1 MLSTRREQ
9 ARHSHASG
17 ALDFVSR
24 IQDEQ
29 AIVLHTRAYRESSL
43 IVQFLTAS
51 HGRIAAVARGARRVG
66 RNRGGTGLQPFYQGL
81 LSCSGRGALVSL
93 NRFDLAEAR
102 WFTGNRLASAYYM
115 AELVVRLTREW
126 ESAPRLFGG
135 VEWAMGALA
144 EVDGVEGTESC
155 LRQFEKLLLEE
166 LGYGLD
172 FGRDAATGEGIDE
185 AAWYGVSPESGFI
198 AGPEGEGYPGTAL
211 KAIDAG
217 CFEAAATRRF
227 AKRIFRTLLAD
238 HLGPAPLMSRRLYRR
253 GI

>member
-1 MLSTRREQ
+1 MN
-9 ARHSHASG
+9 
-17 ALDFVSR
+17 R

-66 RNRGGTGLQPFYQGL
+66 RNRGGHSVQPFYQGL
-81 LSCSGRGALVSL
+81 LSCAGRGSLVSL
-93 NRFDLAEAR
+93 NRFDLADAR
-102 WFTGNRLASAYYM
+102 WFTGNKVASACYV

-135 VEWAMGALA
+135 VAWVLGELA
-144 EVDGVEGTESC
+144 RVQGNEGIESC
-155 LRQFEKLLLEE
+155 LRQFERLLLEE

-185 AAWYGVSPESGFI
+185 AAWYGVSPEAGFV
-198 AGPEGEGYPGTAL
+198 AGPVGEGYPGTAL
-211 KAIDAG
+211 QAIAAG
-217 CFEAAATRRF
+217 CFDDAETRRF
-227 AKRIFRTLLAD
+227 AKLIFRSLLAD

>member
-1 MLSTRREQ
+1 MN
-9 ARHSHASG
+9 
-17 ALDFVSR
+17 R

-51 HGRIAAVARGARRVG
+51 HGRIAAVARGVRRVG
-66 RNRGGTGLQPFYQGL
+66 RNRGGSSLQPFYQGL
-81 LSCSGRGALVSL
+81 LSCAGRSALVSL

-102 WFTGNRLASAYYM
+102 WFTGNRVASACYV

-126 ESAPRLFGG
+126 ESAPRLFAG
-135 VEWAMGALA
+135 VAWALGELTAA
-144 EVDGVEGTESC
+144 QGNEGVESC

-172 FGRDAATGEGIDE
+172 FSRDAATGEGVDD
-185 AAWYGVSPESGFI
+185 ATWYAVSPEAGFI
-198 AGPEGEGYPGTAL
+198 AGPVGEGYPGAVL
-211 KAIDAG
+211 KAIEAG
-217 CFEAAATRRF
+217 CFDEADTRRS
-227 AKRIFRTLLAD
+227 AKQIFRALLAD
-238 HLGPAPLMSRRLYRR
+238 HLGPAPLMSRQLYRR

>member
-1 MLSTRREQ
+1 MPSTGREG
-9 ARHSHASG
+9 AGHSL
-17 ALDFVSR
+17 ALGTLKFVNR

-66 RNRGGTGLQPFYQGL
+66 RNRGGASLQPFYQGL

-102 WFTGNRLASAYYM
+102 WFTGNRVASAYYM

-135 VEWAMGALA
+135 VEWAMGALT
-144 EVDGVEGTESC
+144 EVDGVEEIESC

-172 FGRDAATGEGIDE
+172 FSRDAATGEGIDE
-185 AAWYGVSPESGFI
+185 AAWYGVSPEAGFI
-198 AGPEGEGYPGTAL
+198 AGPEGEGYPGAAL
-211 KAIDAG
+211 KAIAAG
-217 CFEAAATRRF
+217 CFEAAETRRF
-227 AKRIFRTLLAD
+227 AKRMFRALLAD
-238 HLGPAPLMSRRLYRR
+238 HLGPEPLMSRRLYRR

>member
-1 MLSTRREQ
+1 MLSTDREQ
-9 ARHSHASG
+9 ARHSLILQ
-17 ALDFVSR
+17 ALESVNR
-24 IQDEQ
+24 IQDER

-66 RNRGGTGLQPFYQGL
+66 RNRGGTSLQPFYQGL
-81 LSCSGRGALVSL
+81 LSCAGRGALVSL
-93 NRFDLAEAR
+93 HRFDLAEAR
-102 WFTGNRLASAYYM
+102 WFTGNRVASAYYM
-115 AELVVRLTREW
+115 AELIVRLTREW

-135 VEWAMGALA
+135 VEWALGELTG
-144 EVDGVEGTESC
+144 VDGNEGIESC

-172 FGRDAATGEGIDE
+172 FSRDAATGEGIDE
-185 AAWYGVSPESGFI
+185 AAWYGVSPEAGFI
-198 AGPEGEGYPGTAL
+198 AGPEGEGYPGAAL
-211 KAIDAG
+211 KAIAAG
-217 CFEAAATRRF
+217 CFDDAETRRF
-227 AKRIFRTLLAD
+227 AKQIFRALLAD

>member
-1 MLSTRREQ
+1 MLSTGYGWT
-9 ARHSHASG
+9 SPSLASG
-17 ALDFVSR
+17 ALKLVNR

-51 HGRIAAVARGARRVG
+51 HGRIAAVAKGVRRVG
-66 RNRGGTGLQPFYQGL
+66 RNRGGSSLQPFYQGL
-81 LSCSGRGALVSL
+81 LGCAGRGALVSL
-93 NRFDLAEAR
+93 HRFDLAEAR
-102 WFTGNRLASAYYM
+102 WFTGNRVASACYV

-135 VEWAMGALA
+135 VEWTLGELA
-144 EVDGVEGTESC
+144 AAEGNEGIESC

-172 FGRDAATGEGIDE
+172 FSRDAATGEGIE
-185 AAWYGVSPESGFI
+185 ESAWYGVLPESGFV
-198 AGPEGEGYPGTAL
+198 AGADGEGYPGAAL
-211 KAIDAG
+211 KAIAAG
-217 CFEAAATRRF
+217 CFDEAETRRF
-227 AKRIFRTLLAD
+227 AKQIFRTLLAD
-238 HLGPAPLMSRRLYRR
+238 HLGPAPLMSRQLYRR